1 MRGSPSPGDRPKSTE
16 HGVQTAQTGALTA
29 ARKGKRPTGPPVDAG
44 DTRTGN
50 SRGRERVGG
59 HLGLGQGDRE
69 RPPMGWF
76 SSWCWPDGTAKA
88 LDVAEPHAG
97 KLGGVG
103 YVHFTTILKMAGRW
117 EAGWHKP
124 RQGQDKR
131 VSPHQ
136 SSPARGARGSL
147 EVFSEKNSQAW
158 SANRIWAL
166 G

>member
-1 MRGSPSPGDRPKSTE
+1 
-16 HGVQTAQTGALTA
+16 
-29 ARKGKRPTGPPVDAG
+29 
-44 DTRTGN
+44 
-50 SRGRERVGG
+50 
-59 HLGLGQGDRE
+59 
-69 RPPMGWF
+69 MGWF

-103 YVHFTTILKMAGRW
+103 YVHFTTILKMAGRR